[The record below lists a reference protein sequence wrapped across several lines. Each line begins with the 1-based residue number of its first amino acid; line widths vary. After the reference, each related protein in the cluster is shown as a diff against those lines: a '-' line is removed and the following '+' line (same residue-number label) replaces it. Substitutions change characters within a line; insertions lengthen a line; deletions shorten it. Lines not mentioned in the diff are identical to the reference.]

1 MSRCCERWWRPLLSG
16 TSFATWA
23 MLHPHS
29 PKKSVWERFGA
40 TLTSVYIKKYIYHS
54 PRSHRQ
60 YCDHVSLG
68 VFTLTQRQK
77 TGSWQV
83 YMVEWYWSTQ
93 ATSQHLGNRKQHLVA
108 SWALGSQP
116 QKCQIKKSAIAVAYH
131 GKASDSLQAQ
141 CWCFRKVLH
150 WESVLCEVHD
160 KTNLLFAVDWICAVG
175 GSELCL

>member
-40 TLTSVYIKKYIYHS
+40 TLTSVYINIFIIHPGHIDNIAIMFHS
-54 PRSHRQ
+54 AF
-60 YCDHVSLG
+60 SLWHKDK
-68 VFTLTQRQK
+68 K